1 MKRRMDGEQGGS
13 AAKRPRKAKKWTEEM
28 GLEGWKVRALEQI
41 AEQIEVINKWLEKA
55 EGEVRFGTDL
65 ATLVYLRDTSFKS
78 IDWAHRVRLA
88 EIATQTGELD
98 IEERWREDQDKGEG
112 SSKRM

>member
-1 MKRRMDGEQGGS
+1 
-13 AAKRPRKAKKWTEEM
+13 M

-41 AEQIEVINKWLEKA
+41 AEQMEVINKRLEKA